1 MYTMIQTIKAN
12 EHRKSEMDWLTTYYH
27 FSFADY
33 FDPKKMNYG
42 PLRVFNDDTVQPG
55 QGFDLHP
62 HRDMEIVTYVIDGEL
77 EHEDNRGNR
86 GVIKPGEIQV
96 MTAGSG
102 IMHAERN
109 HSDEKPLHLL
119 QMWVIPDKKEL
130 TPSWQQKAYSK
141 EQRLDK
147 LLQVVSPLGSNSND
161 ALTMHQN
168 ASFYVSSLTPGAKIS
183 HEMQPGRKA
192 YVFVI
197 DGKVQIND
205 TTLQTRDAA
214 KIEDESKLAIK
225 SEKQTELILIELP
238 EKYAVKN

>member
-1 MYTMIQTIKAN
+1 MIQTIKAN
-12 EHRKSEMDWLTTYYH
+12 EHHKSEMDWLSTYYH

-42 PLRVFNDDTVQPG
+42 PLRVFNDDTIQPG

-77 EHEDNRGNR
+77 EHEDNRGNK
-86 GVIKPGEIQV
+86 GVIRPGEIQV
-96 MTAGSG
+96 MTAGYG

-109 HSDEKPLHLL
+109 HSDKKPLHLL

-130 TPSWQQKAYSK
+130 VPSWQQKTYSK

-147 LLQVVSPLGSNSND
+147 LLQVVSPIDSNSNG
-161 ALTMHQN
+161 ALTVHQN
-168 ASFYVSSLTPGAKIS
+168 ASFYVSSLTSGAEIS
-183 HEMQPGRKA
+183 HKLQSGQKA

-197 DGKVQIND
+197 GGKVQING
-205 TTLQTRDAA
+205 TTLEERDAA

-225 SEKQTELILIELP
+225 SEKPSELILIELP

>member
-1 MYTMIQTIKAN
+1 MIQTIKAN
-12 EHRKSEMDWLTTYYH
+12 EHHKSEMGWLSTYYH

-42 PLRVFNDDTVQPG
+42 PLRVFNDDTIQPG

-77 EHEDNRGNR
+77 EHEDNRGNK
-86 GVIKPGEIQV
+86 GVIRSGEIQV

-102 IMHAERN
+102 IIHAERN
-109 HSDEKPLHLL
+109 HSNEKPLHLL

-130 TPSWQQKAYSK
+130 APSWQQKVYSK

-147 LLQVVSPLGSNSND
+147 LLQVVSPLGPNSNG

-168 ASFYVSSLTPGAKIS
+168 ASFYVSSLTPGAEIS

-197 DGKVQIND
+197 DGKVQINGNIM
-205 TTLQTRDAA
+205 QERDAT
-214 KIEDESKLAIK
+214 KIEDESKLVIK

-238 EKYAVKN
+238 EKYAVKT

>member
-1 MYTMIQTIKAN
+1 MIQTIKAN
-12 EHRKSEMDWLTTYYH
+12 EHHKSEMDWLSTYYH

-42 PLRVFNDDTVQPG
+42 PLRVFNDDTIQAG

-77 EHEDNRGNR
+77 EHEDNRGNK
-86 GVIKPGEIQV
+86 GVIRSGEIQV

-109 HSDEKPLHLL
+109 HSNEKPLHLL
-119 QMWVIPDKKEL
+119 QMWIIPDKKEL
-130 TPSWQQKAYSK
+130 APSWQQKVYSK

-147 LLQVVSPLGSNSND
+147 LLQVVSPLGPTSNG

-168 ASFYVSSLTPGAKIS
+168 TSFYVSGLTPGAEIS

-197 DGKVQIND
+197 DGKVQINGN
-205 TTLQTRDAA
+205 TMQERDAA
-214 KIEDESKLAIK
+214 KIEDERKLVIK

-238 EKYAVKN
+238 EKYAVKT

>member
-1 MYTMIQTIKAN
+1 MIQTIRAN
-12 EHRKSEMDWLTTYYH
+12 EHHKSEMDWLSTYYH

-42 PLRVFNDDTVQPG
+42 PLRVFNDDTIQPG
-55 QGFDLHP
+55 EGFDLHP

-77 EHEDNRGNR
+77 EHEDSRGNQ

-109 HSDEKPLHLL
+109 HSKEKPLHLL

-130 TPSWQQKAYSK
+130 APSWQQKGYSK

-147 LLQVVSPLGSNSND
+147 LLQVVSPLGLNSNG

-168 ASFYVSSLTPGAKIS
+168 VSFYVSSLTPGAEIS
-183 HEMQPGRKA
+183 HEIQPGRKA

-197 DGKVQIND
+197 EGKVQING
-205 TTLQTRDAA
+205 TTMQTKDAA
-214 KIEDESKLAIK
+214 RVEDERKLAIK
-225 SEKQTELILIELP
+225 SEKQTELILIDLP
-238 EKYAVKN
+238 EKYAVKT

>member
-1 MYTMIQTIKAN
+1 MIQTIKAN
-12 EHRKSEMDWLTTYYH
+12 EHHKSEMDWLSTCYH

-42 PLRVFNDDTVQPG
+42 PLRVFNDDIIQPG

-77 EHEDNRGNR
+77 EHKDNRGNK
-86 GVIKPGEIQV
+86 GVIRPGEIQV

-109 HSDEKPLHLL
+109 RSIEKPLHLL

-130 TPSWQQKAYSK
+130 APSWQQKAYSK

-147 LLQVVSPLGSNSND
+147 LLQVVSPVDSSSNG

-168 ASFYVSSLTPGAKIS
+168 ASFYVSSLTPGAEIS
-183 HEMQPGRKA
+183 HKMQPGRKA

-197 DGKVQIND
+197 DGKVRINGI
-205 TTLQTRDAA
+205 TLQERDAA
-214 KIEDESKLAIK
+214 KIEDEHKLAIK

>member
-1 MYTMIQTIKAN
+1 MIQTIKAN
-12 EHRKSEMDWLTTYYH
+12 EHHKSEMDWLSTYYH

-42 PLRVFNDDTVQPG
+42 PLRVFNDDAIQPG

-77 EHEDNRGNR
+77 EHEDSRGNQ

-102 IMHAERN
+102 IMHSERN
-109 HSDEKPLHLL
+109 HSKEKPLHLL
-119 QMWVIPDKKEL
+119 QMWIVPDKKEL
-130 TPSWQQKAYSK
+130 APSWQQKVYSK
-141 EQRLDK
+141 DQRLNK
-147 LLQVVSPLGSNSND
+147 LLQVVSPIDSNANG

-168 ASFYVSSLTPGAKIS
+168 TSFYVSSLTPGTEIS
-183 HEMQPGRKA
+183 HEIQSGRKA

-197 DGKVQIND
+197 DGKVTING
-205 TTLQTRDAA
+205 TTMQTRDAA
-214 KIEDESKLAIK
+214 RVEDEHKLVIR
-225 SEKQTELILIELP
+225 STKQTELILIDLP
-238 EKYAVKN
+238 EKYAVKT